1 MGKWLS
7 MTRSLSR
14 PAHKVLTKTSSS
26 SLAAFQ
32 ESKEQF
38 EREQLDIIH
47 RAAESGHAPELDLAK
62 LRAATA

>member
-1 MGKWLS
+1 MNKQ
-7 MTRSLSR
+7 RFSLIFGC
-14 PAHKVLTKTSSS
+14 KMVLQVLTKTSSS

-47 RAAESGHAPELDLAK
+47 RAAESVSPYFAK
-62 LRAATA
+62 IL